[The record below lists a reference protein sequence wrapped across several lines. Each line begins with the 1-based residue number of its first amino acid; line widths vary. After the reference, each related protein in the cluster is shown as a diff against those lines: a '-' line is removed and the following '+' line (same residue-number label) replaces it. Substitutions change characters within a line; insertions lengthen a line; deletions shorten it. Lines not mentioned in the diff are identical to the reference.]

1 MKKITSVFHVSK
13 ILLLSLSLCAYNLS
27 AQNNSETITNSY
39 KHYTADAR
47 EVVYIHL
54 NKSTYIKGESVGFTA
69 YVLDKERKSPSLL
82 TKNLYVSIEDENKKI
97 LQQKLIK
104 VDNGVASNI
113 FQLDSVFT
121 SGYYKIKAYTNWM
134 RNFNEHN
141 HFIETI
147 KIIDPEIEDSI
158 KTETIANTIDAQFLP
173 ESGHIVNAVNTTIGV
188 VLKDNKGFGIPNV
201 EGIVTDKNKTLITTF
216 KVNPL
221 GIGKFPLLAELG
233 NQYTI
238 TINYLNK
245 QHTFKLKTKIKA
257 VGISLSIKQNRNKA
271 TLALITN
278 KESLKLIKN
287 KPYKLTVHNGNEIEA
302 FDITFNNNQKVIK
315 IFDLNQMPSGVNI
328 FTLFNENNKPILERL
343 IFNYNGIDILK
354 SNTISAKRINDSTTI
369 RLNFY
374 KPDITQLNNLS
385 VSVLPQGT
393 QSYNRHHN
401 IISYTHLQPYIIGP
415 LENAKYYFTDLN
427 EAKKIELDNLLI
439 TQGWSSYDWTNIFN
453 QQNNPLNYAFEQ
465 GIEVKANFNP
475 NVKEREGS
483 YMVSYSNAS
492 EPYFFTVEN
501 LEENHFFIDSLFPE
515 QSERLY
521 LSSFDEDN
529 IIQPPK
535 VYLQATPRQIPQLQ
549 LDGNPILNPKGTY
562 NLSTYLNKNIIQF
575 KKLNTIQELEEVL
588 IKARRDKK
596 ERRIKKI
603 ESNFMGRAYIIG
615 DEEIKTMFLANFL
628 ASKRYNAIDDHKN
641 AVMVASYWSESKA
654 PPALFLDGNQVG
666 GDQLYL
672 LSMSDIDY
680 IVLERDFPFR
690 KYWFGTIRV
699 FSYPGSRRE
708 DNRKKKQEFQFPL
721 TFESNKTFYVP
732 KYQYYNDDFYI
743 NYGTTDWKPKLITD
757 SNGNTSLT
765 IATPQVPIT
774 LFIEG
779 ITNDGSFIFEEKS
792 ISLN

>member
-1 MKKITSVFHVSK
+1 
-13 ILLLSLSLCAYNLS
+13 
-27 AQNNSETITNSY
+27 
-39 KHYTADAR
+39 
-47 EVVYIHL
+47 
-54 NKSTYIKGESVGFTA
+54 
-69 YVLDKERKSPSLL
+69 
-82 TKNLYVSIEDENKKI
+82 
-97 LQQKLIK
+97 
-104 VDNGVASNI
+104 
-113 FQLDSVFT
+113 
-121 SGYYKIKAYTNWM
+121 
-134 RNFNEHN
+134 
-141 HFIETI
+141 
-147 KIIDPEIEDSI
+147 
-158 KTETIANTIDAQFLP
+158 
-173 ESGHIVNAVNTTIGV
+173 
-188 VLKDNKGFGIPNV
+188 
-201 EGIVTDKNKTLITTF
+201 
-216 KVNPL
+216 
-221 GIGKFPLLAELG
+221 
-233 NQYTI
+233 
-238 TINYLNK
+238 
-245 QHTFKLKTKIKA
+245 
-257 VGISLSIKQNRNKA
+257 
-271 TLALITN
+271 
-278 KESLKLIKN
+278 
-287 KPYKLTVHNGNEIEA
+287 
-302 FDITFNNNQKVIK
+302 
-315 IFDLNQMPSGVNI
+315 
-328 FTLFNENNKPILERL
+328 
-343 IFNYNGIDILK
+343 
-354 SNTISAKRINDSTTI
+354 
-369 RLNFY
+369 
-374 KPDITQLNNLS
+374 
-385 VSVLPQGT
+385 
-393 QSYNRHHN
+393 
-401 IISYTHLQPYIIGP
+401 
-415 LENAKYYFTDLN
+415 
-427 EAKKIELDNLLI
+427 
-439 TQGWSSYDWTNIFN
+439 
-453 QQNNPLNYAFEQ
+453 
-465 GIEVKANFNP
+465 
-475 NVKEREGS
+475 
-483 YMVSYSNAS
+483 MVSYSNAS

-575 KKLNTIQELEEVL
+575 KRLNTIQELEEVL

-641 AVMVASYWSESKA
+641 AVMVARYWSESKA

-680 IVLERDFPFR
+680 IVLQRDFPFR

-732 KYQYYNDDFYI
+732 KYQYYNDNFYI